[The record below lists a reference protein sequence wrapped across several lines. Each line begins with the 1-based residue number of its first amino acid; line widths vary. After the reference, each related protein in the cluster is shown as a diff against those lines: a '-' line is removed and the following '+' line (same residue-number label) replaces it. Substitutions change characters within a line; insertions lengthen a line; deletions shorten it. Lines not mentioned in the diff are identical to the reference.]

1 MRAGRRPL
9 PEPAALAALLRQRLR
24 APARRR
30 APLGELL
37 SAGLGP
43 PLPLL
48 APLLADRLLPGLLA
62 LLAVHPLLTA
72 LAALPALATALLAA
86 ALAALAALLSGW
98 LPLRLTPPTCR
109 LSTLLSRRLLA
120 PLLTVAWLVR
130 IVSRL
135 ACHSTQPTGATL
147 GTGRHR

>member
-1 MRAGRRPL
+1 M
-9 PEPAALAALLRQRLR
+9 
-24 APARRR
+24 
-30 APLGELL
+30 ELL

-43 PLPLL
+43 PLSLPPLL
-48 APLLADRLLPGLLA
+48 SLLPLLPPLLADRLLPGLLTLLAAHPLPA
-62 LLAVHPLLTA
+62 LLA
-72 LAALPALATALLAA
+72 ALATALLAA
-86 ALAALAALLSGW
+86 GLAALLAQLSGW
-98 LPLRLTPPTCR
+98 LPLLLALPTCR